1 MVTLP
6 DSIQPAAPMAAP
18 TAAPTSG
25 RDRRRVDHT
34 TVATVAMLGL
44 CAIAGA
50 VLLRERAPASDDGA
64 GSVPVI
70 ALIGIAVAIA
80 RWHPRSGEIPL
91 RGIAPTVAM
100 GIGGAAGLLLAG
112 LVVTGGPGGG
122 AGLAAGVSITLGL
135 SGGYLLAWGYRSI
148 ALLRTV
154 VLLSLLTWPP
164 VGDLTHVIVRSS
176 LQQPSDLIY
185 RRLAQFQLFGVRDEP
200 WRLFTASLHRG
211 SLVVIATLV
220 LAIAASRWRVSARVL
235 LDLALTAVAA
245 LVVHHVVV
253 MLSPIDNYE
262 PTSAGQLATD
272 PGIEIAL
279 AVGAVVALGLVR
291 SRRRG
296 RDLVPRPDSAGAA
309 VRREH
314 RDPVIFSSSE
324 WVQRRSTTALVACG
338 VAPLVAGLFI

>member
-6 DSIQPAAPMAAP
+6 DSIRPSATMAAP
-18 TAAPTSG
+18 AAG
-25 RDRRRVDHT
+25 RGRGRVDHT
-34 TVATVAMLGL
+34 SLATLAMLGL
-44 CAIAGA
+44 CAVAGA

-80 RWHPRSGEIPL
+80 RWHPRSGEIPV
-91 RGIAPTVAM
+91 RGIAPSLALA
-100 GIGGAAGLLLAG
+100 IGGAGGILLAG
-112 LVVTGGPGGG
+112 LVVAGGDVGGP
-122 AGLAAGVSITLGL
+122 GLAAGISITLGL

-291 SRRRG
+291 SRRRNRDRIPDAG
-296 RDLVPRPDSAGAA
+296 RAGTP

-338 VAPLVAGLFI
+338 VAPLLVGLFI

>member
-1 MVTLP
+1 MSDVLTVTLP
-6 DSIQPAAPMAAP
+6 DSARPTAP
-18 TAAPTSG
+18 TAG
-25 RDRRRVDHT
+25 RARLRVDRT
-34 TVATVAMLGL
+34 SLTTVAMLGL
-44 CAIAGA
+44 CVLAGA
-50 VLLRERAPASDDGA
+50 VLLHERAPASDDGA
-64 GSVPVI
+64 GFVPVI
-70 ALIGIAVAIA
+70 ALIGIAIAVA
-80 RWHPRSGEIPL
+80 RWHPRSGEIPV
-91 RGIAPTVAM
+91 RGIAPTVATA
-100 GIGGAAGLLLAG
+100 IGGAAALLLVG
-112 LVVTGGPGGG
+112 LVVAPGHGGGP
-122 AGLAAGVSITLGL
+122 GLAAGISITLGL
-135 SGGYLLAWGYRSI
+135 AGGYLLCWGYRSI

-245 LVVHHVVV
+245 LVFHHVVV

-262 PTSAGQLATD
+262 PTSAGRLATD

-279 AVGAVVALGLVR
+279 AVGAVSALGLVR
-291 SRRRG
+291 SRRRT
-296 RDLVPRPDSAGAA
+296 RDRTPDAEVAGTA
-309 VRREH
+309 VRHEH
-314 RDPVIFSSSE
+314 RDPVIFSSNGS
-324 WVQRRSTTALVACG
+324 VQRRSTTALVACG
-338 VAPLVAGLFI
+338 VVPLVVGLFI

>member
-1 MVTLP
+1 
-6 DSIQPAAPMAAP
+6 
-18 TAAPTSG
+18 
-25 RDRRRVDHT
+25 
-34 TVATVAMLGL
+34 MLAL

-50 VLLRERAPASDDGA
+50 VLLRGHAPASDDGA
-64 GSVPVI
+64 GAVPVI
-70 ALIGIAVAIA
+70 ALIGIAIA
-80 RWHPRSGEIPL
+80 LTRWHPRSGEIPV
-91 RGIAPTVAM
+91 RGIAPSAAM
-100 GIGGAAGLLLAG
+100 AIAGAAALVLAG
-112 LVVTGGPGGG
+112 LVVAGGHGG
-122 AGLAAGVSITLGL
+122 AGLAAGMAITLGL

-185 RRLAQFQLFGVRDEP
+185 RRLAQFQVFGVEDEP

-279 AVGAVVALGLVR
+279 AVGAVLALGLVR
-291 SRRRG
+291 ARRLT
-296 RDLVPRPDSAGAA
+296 RDGIPDAGAA
-309 VRREH
+309 GTAVRRDH

-338 VAPLVAGLFI
+338 VAPLLVGLFICTRPRRHRLPDAHPRPRPHS

>member
-1 MVTLP
+1 M
-6 DSIQPAAPMAAP
+6 
-18 TAAPTSG
+18 
-25 RDRRRVDHT
+25 
-34 TVATVAMLGL
+34 
-44 CAIAGA
+44 
-50 VLLRERAPASDDGA
+50 
-64 GSVPVI
+64 I
-70 ALIGIAVAIA
+70 ALIGIAVALT
-80 RWHPRSGEIPL
+80 RWHPRSGEIPV
-91 RGIAPTVAM
+91 RGIAPSAAM
-100 GIGGAAGLLLAG
+100 AIAGAAGLVLAG
-112 LVVTGGPGGG
+112 LVVAGGHVG
-122 AGLAAGVSITLGL
+122 AGLAAGMAITLGL

-185 RRLAQFQLFGVRDEP
+185 RRLAQFQVFGVEDEP

-279 AVGAVVALGLVR
+279 AVGAVLALGLVR
-291 SRRRG
+291 ARRRTRDGSAGRRRG
-296 RDLVPRPDSAGAA
+296 R
-309 VRREH
+309 H
-314 RDPVIFSSSE
+314 
-324 WVQRRSTTALVACG
+324 RRSTRPSRPGDLLVERMGPATFDDGARGLRRGAAPRRPVRLNVPAAIAFPASTHALH
-338 VAPLVAGLFI
+338 PHS